1 MGAHLYP
8 PLHHVLM
15 EIFPGTTLDLLQC
28 ALATAVLAGP
38 GRRFYLK
45 GIPALLRLAPDM
57 NALVAIGTGAAY
69 LYSLVTT
76 FAPGL
81 LPVDARHVYYEAA
94 TVIVSLILLGRL
106 LEARAKGRT
115 GAAIR

>member
-1 MGAHLYP
+1 MPG
-8 PLHHVLM
+8 PLTGVRV
-15 EIFPGTTLDLLQC
+15 IDL
-28 ALATAVLAGP
+28 TAVLLGP
-38 GRRFYLK
+38 GRRFYVK

-81 LPVDARHVYYEAA
+81 LPRRQCSLYVSTLCRPCSRYVSDLGAIP
-94 TVIVSLILLGRL
+94 IVLPCG
-106 LEARAKGRT
+106 
-115 GAAIR
+115 